1 MLSGLSFLHKCG
13 IIHTDIKPENILL
26 KSPLFDPPAPTKT
39 MFDLVQEQIN
49 GNPEIQSLKQQCDD
63 VNLSAAERKTLKAK
77 MKKVRMKIKKG
88 LSSTGIPTLWGFF
101 RFNFSEA
108 ANDTAE
114 RIEELTNTELTK
126 AEWIYP
132 EDCFYIK
139 MYILC
144 PLDAMEK
151 AFGPRHGYG
160 DEKSRFVMSFTHSTH
175 IYSYFI
181 HFPSF
186 IQSHTLHI
194 FSPP

>member
-1 MLSGLSFLHKCG
+1 
-13 IIHTDIKPENILL
+13 
-26 KSPLFDPPAPTKT
+26 

-49 GNPEIQSLKQQCDD
+49 GNPEIQLLKQQCDD
-63 VNLSAAERKTLKAK
+63 VNLSAAERKALKAK

-101 RFNFSEA
+101 RFNFSEEE
-108 ANDTAE
+108 NDTAE

-144 PLDAMEK
+144 PLDAVEK
-151 AFGPRHGYG
+151 AFGPRHGFG

-175 IYSYFI
+175 INFYFI
-181 HFPSF
+181 QIPSF
-186 IQSHTLHI
+186 IQSHILRI